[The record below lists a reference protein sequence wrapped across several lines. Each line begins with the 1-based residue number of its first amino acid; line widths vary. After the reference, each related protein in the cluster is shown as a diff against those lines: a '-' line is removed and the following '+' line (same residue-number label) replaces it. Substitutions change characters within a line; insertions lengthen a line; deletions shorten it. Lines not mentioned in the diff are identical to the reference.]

1 MNPEFEFINITKTF
15 GEFVANKNV
24 SFKVMPQTIH
34 GVVGENGAG
43 KSTILKIFYGL
54 YQPDSGE
61 IRLKNNPIKITSPE
75 KAIQLGIGMVHQH
88 FMLVPTLTV
97 WENIILGKE
106 PQKVFLDTT
115 AIIESLTTLQKTF
128 GFNLNLFE
136 LIENLSVG
144 QQQQVEILKILYR
157 NASILILDEPTA
169 VLTPQEVDVLFEKLM
184 KLKEQGKTIVLISHK
199 LREILKFTQNVT
211 VLRQGQVIET
221 IATSK
226 LTAESLAE
234 KMVGR
239 HVEKLPDRVKNNQK
253 EEILKLENISL
264 QGEGEHKFLLKDIS
278 FSVHRKEVVG
288 IAGIE
293 GNGQQELIEVLSKIK
308 KLSSG
313 KIEYLNKNLDEQSTY
328 DIRQKGFGVIHADRH
343 REGCVLDFSIWE
355 NFVFGH
361 HLEEKFRIRNILSF
375 KKIIAQIMPFFG
387 RFEVRPAEP
396 KRKFSSL
403 SGGNQQKVVVARELN
418 NSIQFLLAAHPT
430 RGVDIGAIEK
440 IHQLILKLRDE
451 GSGVLLISSEL
462 DEIFSLSDRILVIQ
476 NGKIVFETTRENAKE
491 LEIGKHMTGGEGHA
505 LSH

>member
-1 MNPEFEFINITKTF
+1 
-15 GEFVANKNV
+15 
-24 SFKVMPQTIH
+24 
-34 GVVGENGAG
+34 
-43 KSTILKIFYGL
+43 
-54 YQPDSGE
+54 
-61 IRLKNNPIKITSPE
+61 
-75 KAIQLGIGMVHQH
+75 
-88 FMLVPTLTV
+88 
-97 WENIILGKE
+97 
-106 PQKVFLDTT
+106 
-115 AIIESLTTLQKTF
+115 
-128 GFNLNLFE
+128 
-136 LIENLSVG
+136 
-144 QQQQVEILKILYR
+144 
-157 NASILILDEPTA
+157 
-169 VLTPQEVDVLFEKLM
+169 
-184 KLKEQGKTIVLISHK
+184 
-199 LREILKFTQNVT
+199 
-211 VLRQGQVIET
+211 
-221 IATSK
+221 
-226 LTAESLAE
+226 
-234 KMVGR
+234 
-239 HVEKLPDRVKNNQK
+239 
-253 EEILKLENISL
+253 
-264 QGEGEHKFLLKDIS
+264 
-278 FSVHRKEVVG
+278 VHRKEVVG

-313 KIEYLNKNLDEQSTY
+313 RIEYLNKNLDEQSTY
-328 DIRQKGFGVIHADRH
+328 DVRQKGFGVIHADRH

-361 HLEEKFRIRNILSF
+361 HLEEKFRVRNILSF

-418 NSIQFLLAAHPT
+418 NPIQFLLAAHPT

-491 LEIGKHMTGGEGHA
+491 LEIGKYMTGGEGHV